1 MKWGFLFS
9 AAVATGL
16 VFSSCK
22 KNNNNADNATP
33 GQPQLAVQI
42 KASNT
47 NTAVG
52 QKSTANANILWTSG
66 YAYPRKIV
74 FEAKQNDLSVEFTS
88 TADQQ
93 IDLMASIAASFGN
106 FTLPAG
112 VYDEVELKIDLDK
125 KDHDPAMVL
134 EGTFTNN
141 TTTYP
146 IRVEID
152 DFLELKTESE
162 NVTISNDSTYTAVTT
177 IDLSTITS
185 GITENMLLN
194 AQLTNGTI
202 VISPTSNM
210 WMYHT
215 ILSNLGNRHHH
226 CVFEHHH
233 H

>member
-1 MKWGFLFS
+1 MKWGLLFS
-9 AAVATGL
+9 ATVATGL
-16 VFSSCK
+16 LFSSCK
-22 KNNNNADNATP
+22 KNNNNVDNATP

-42 KASNT
+42 KTSN
-47 NTAVG
+47 NNAGVG
-52 QKSTANANILWTSG
+52 QKGTANAHILWTSG
-66 YAYPRKIV
+66 FAYPRKIV

-134 EGTFTNN
+134 EGTFTSN

-146 IRVEID
+146 VRLEID
-152 DFLELKTESE
+152 NFLELKTESE

-177 IDLSTITS
+177 IDLSSVTS
-185 GITENMLLN
+185 DITESMLLN

-202 VISPTSNM
+202 VISPSSNVL
-210 WMYHT
+210 MYHT
-215 ILSNLGNRHHH
+215 ILSNLGDRHFH
-226 CVFEHHH
+226 CFFEHHH